1 MSAVRPPA
9 AAGPAAG
16 AVPAAPHAPGP
27 LRRVLARLFDAA
39 GALGAACVVA
49 IFLLMI
55 VAGVGRQVNLR
66 VSGIN
71 DVVAWLCAAAA
82 FLAMAHAF
90 RHGDFV
96 RVTLVLEWVPPRV
109 RRWMDAVCLAIATVA
124 VGYLTY
130 WATAFTWESYEFAE
144 VATGLVAIPI
154 WIPQSTFVVGCW
166 LLMLAVLDELVTVLQ
181 GGKPSY
187 QRAVEERHAAGDF
200 SSEV

>member
-1 MSAVRPPA
+1 M
-9 AAGPAAG
+9 
-16 AVPAAPHAPGP
+16 
-27 LRRVLARLFDAA
+27 RRALSRLFDAA

-181 GGKPSY
+181 GSKPGY
-187 QRAVEERHAAGDF
+187 QRAVEARHAAGDF

>member
-9 AAGPAAG
+9 AAGPVAG
-16 AVPAAPHAPGP
+16 ALPAAACAPGP

-109 RRWMDAVCLAIATVA
+109 RRWMDAVCLAVATVA
-124 VGYLTY
+124 VGYLTW

>member
-1 MSAVRPPA
+1 MSATRPPA
-9 AAGPAAG
+9 SAMPAAG
-16 AVPAAPHAPGP
+16 TVPAAAYAPGP
-27 LRRVLARLFDAA
+27 LRRMLARLFDAA
-39 GALGAACVVA
+39 GALGAGCVVA

-109 RRWMDAVCLAIATVA
+109 RRWMDAVCLGIATVA